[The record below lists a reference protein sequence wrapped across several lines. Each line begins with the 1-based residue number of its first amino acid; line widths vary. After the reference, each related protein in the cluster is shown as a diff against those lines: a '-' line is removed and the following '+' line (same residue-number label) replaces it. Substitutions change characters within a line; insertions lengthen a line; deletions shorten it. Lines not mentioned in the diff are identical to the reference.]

1 MQFVY
6 CKSLCQDLV
15 GRLTLP
21 EMVQQMAH
29 GGAAANGACVCVC
42 VCIYVYVCVCVRV
55 RACACMCMCVG
66 ITCVYMHMCVIR
78 STSGQ

>member
-29 GGAAANGACVCVC
+29 GGAAANGACVCV
-42 VCIYVYVCVCVRV
+42 Y
-55 RACACMCMCVG
+55 MCMCV
-66 ITCVYMHMCVIR
+66 CVCACACVCMYVHVCGDNMRIHAYVCH
-78 STSGQ
+78 